1 MIVELFILV
10 ILVLLAGTIFP
21 LISAS
26 LDRRFVRTISL
37 SCTIV
42 ASILLGSLSLLNLLS
57 GEPVFFFL
65 YQPIP
70 LFSLSFVID
79 RLASFFLLIV
89 AVVSACVA
97 LYFTE
102 YIEHMDGQS
111 RRNLLCGCTNLFIL
125 AMVLIIASAN
135 TLSFFLFWE
144 LMAASSFLL
153 VTYEYTRDE
162 TKKAGIFYFIM
173 TQLSSLFVL
182 LGIIALYTQT
192 GSFSFSTL
200 SVVSTPLITIAFLAL
215 FVGFSIKA
223 GIIPFHKWLPY
234 AHPASPSPISALM
247 SGVMLKIAVYGLVRF
262 LLNVF
267 TPDLWWGV
275 LILAAGTASAVLGI
289 IYALKEHDVKAMLA
303 YSSIEN
309 IGIIFTGIGL
319 SVIFTALNL
328 NNLATLSLLGAL
340 FHSLNHAMFKTL
352 LFLTAGSVVSA
363 THTRDIE
370 HMGGLAH
377 RMPVTSALFF
387 IGAVSIAALPPLN
400 GFASELLIFMSF
412 FSSSF
417 IVADSLLKVL
427 LFICLALFALTSAL
441 SAACFV
447 KAFGSIFLALPRS
460 PESAAAHEVPRAML
474 IGPGI
479 LAAACI
485 ILGVCALQIFAIV
498 GFAVPLPDMLLVSL
512 LLIGMAGLTYA
523 VLYFTASREVRVS
536 ETWGCGTLSQ
546 QASAEYSGHGFSEPL
561 DVIFSAIYRTRT
573 KNERTFFD
581 QKNCIFKEGTG
592 EIRLLKVFEEYL
604 YRPIAEQSMKVAQC
618 VARFQNGCLD
628 TYLLYVFVTVI
639 ALIIFLGWFA

>member
-1 MIVELFILV
+1 MIAELFILAL
-10 ILVLLAGTIFP
+10 LVLLAGTIFP
-21 LISAS
+21 LIAAS
-26 LDRRFVRTISL
+26 LDRRSVRTISL

-42 ASILLGSLSLLNLLS
+42 ASILLGILSLVNLLS
-57 GEPVFFFL
+57 GDSVSFTL

-70 LFSLSFVID
+70 AFSLSFVID
-79 RLASFFLLIV
+79 RLASFFLLII

-102 YIEHMDGQS
+102 YIEHMDGES
-111 RRNLLCGCTNLFIL
+111 RRNLLCSCTSLFIL
-125 AMVLIIASAN
+125 AMVLVIASAN
-135 TLSFFLFWE
+135 TLAFFLFWE

-153 VTYEYTRDE
+153 VTYEYTHDE
-162 TKKAGIFYFIM
+162 TRKAGTFYFIM

-182 LGIIALYTQT
+182 LGIILLYTQT
-192 GSFSFSTL
+192 GSFAISPVYGGMTYL
-200 SVVSTPLITIAFLAL
+200 AILAFLAL
-215 FVGFSIKA
+215 FAGFSIKA

-234 AHPASPSPISALM
+234 AHPASPTPISALM

-262 LLNVF
+262 LLDVF

-289 IYALKEHDVKAMLA
+289 IYALKEHDVKGMLA

-319 SVIFTALNL
+319 SVIFTASNL
-328 NNLATLSLLGAL
+328 PGLATLSLLGAL
-340 FHSLNHAMFKTL
+340 FHSLNHAMFKSL

-387 IGAVSIAALPPLN
+387 VGAVSIAALPPLN

-412 FSSSF
+412 FSS
-417 IVADSLLKVL
+417 VALVDPLFKVL

-441 SAACFV
+441 SSACFV

-460 PESAAAHEVPRAML
+460 PESAVAEEVPRAML

-485 ILGVCALQIFAIV
+485 LLGVCALQIFAFV
-498 GFAVPLPDMLLVSL
+498 GFAVPLPDMLLISL
-512 LLIGMAGLTYA
+512 LLVSMAVLTYA

-561 DVIFSAIYRTRT
+561 DIIFSAIYRTRT
-573 KNERTFFD
+573 TSERTFHD

-604 YRPIAEQSMKVAQC
+604 YRPIAQQSMSITKSVS
-618 VARFQNGCLD
+618 RFQNGCLD
-628 TYLLYVFVTVI
+628 TYLLYVFVTII

>member
-1 MIVELFILV
+1 MIVELFILA
-10 ILVLLAGTIFP
+10 ILVLLAGTIIP
-21 LISAS
+21 LMAAS
-26 LDRRFVRTISL
+26 LDRRSVRTISF
-37 SCTIV
+37 SCIII
-42 ASILLGSLSLLNLLS
+42 ASVLLGCQSLWILFT
-57 GEPVFFFL
+57 GESAFFTL
-65 YQPIP
+65 YQPLP
-70 LFSLSFVID
+70 LISLSFVID
-79 RLASFFLLIV
+79 RLASFFLLII

-102 YIEHMDGQS
+102 YIEHMDGNS
-111 RRNLLCGCTNLFIL
+111 RRNLLCGSTCLFIL
-125 AMVLIIASAN
+125 AMVLIVASAN

-153 VTYEYTRDE
+153 VTYEYTHDE
-162 TKKAGIFYFIM
+162 TRKAGIFYFVM

-182 LGIIALYTQT
+182 LGIVVLYVLSGSLAIAPLT
-192 GSFSFSTL
+192 
-200 SVVSTPLITIAFLAL
+200 VASTPLVTVAFLLL
-215 FVGFSIKA
+215 FAGFSIKA

-289 IYALKEHDVKAMLA
+289 IYALKEHDVKGMLA

-309 IGIIFTGIGL
+309 LGIIFMGIGL
-319 SVIFTALNL
+319 SVIFTASNL
-328 NNLATLSLLGAL
+328 PLLATLSLLGAL
-340 FHSLNHAMFKTL
+340 FHSLNHAMFKSL

-370 HMGGLAH
+370 HMGGLAR

-387 IGAVSIAALPPLN
+387 VGAVSIAALPPLN
-400 GFASELLIFMSF
+400 GFASELLIFISF
-412 FSSSF
+412 FTS
-417 IVADSLLKVL
+417 VAEVEPLFKVL

-460 PESAAAHEVPRAML
+460 PESAAAREVPRAML

-479 LAAACI
+479 LAAVCI
-485 ILGVCALQIFAIV
+485 LLGVCALQIFAMV

-512 LLIGMAGLTYA
+512 LLIGMATLTYA
-523 VLYFTASREVRVS
+523 VMYFTASREVRVS

-561 DVIFSAIYRTRT
+561 DIIFSAIYRTRT
-573 KNERTFFD
+573 TNERTFFD
-581 QKNCIFKEGTG
+581 QKNCLFKEGYG
-592 EIRLLKVFEEYL
+592 EIRLLKIFEEYL
-604 YRPIAEQSMKVAQC
+604 YNPLAKQSLQVADH
-618 VARFQNGCLD
+618 VSRFQSGCLD
-628 TYLLYVFVTVI
+628 TYLLYVFITVI

>member
-10 ILVLLAGTIFP
+10 ILFLLAGTIFP
-21 LISAS
+21 LLAAS
-26 LDRRFVRTISL
+26 LDRRSIRTISL
-37 SCTIV
+37 SSIII
-42 ASILLGSLSLLNLLS
+42 ASVLLCGLSLLTLFS
-57 GEPVFFFL
+57 GEPVSFAL
-65 YQPIP
+65 YQP
-70 LFSLSFVID
+70 LSQFSLSFVID
-79 RLASFFLLIV
+79 RLASFFLLII

-102 YIEHMDGQS
+102 YIEHMEGQS
-111 RRNLLCGCTNLFIL
+111 RRNLLCGSTSLFIL
-125 AMVLIIASAN
+125 AMVLVVASAN

-153 VTYEYTRDE
+153 VTYEYTHDE
-162 TKKAGIFYFIM
+162 TRKAGIFYFIM

-182 LGIIALYTQT
+182 LGIIVLYVLT
-192 GSFSFSTL
+192 GSLVISPL
-200 SVVSTPLITIAFLAL
+200 SAASAPLATVAFLLL

-262 LLNVF
+262 LLDVF
-267 TPDLWWGV
+267 TPDLWWGL

-289 IYALKEHDVKAMLA
+289 IYALKEHDVKGMLA

-309 IGIIFTGIGL
+309 IGIIFMGIGL
-319 SVIFTALNL
+319 SVIFTATSLPL
-328 NNLATLSLLGAL
+328 LATLSLLGAL
-340 FHSLNHAMFKTL
+340 FHSLNHAMFKSL
-352 LFLTAGSVVSA
+352 LFLTAGSVVTA

-412 FSSSF
+412 FTS
-417 IVADSLLKVL
+417 VAAVQPLFKVL

-460 PESAAAHEVPRAML
+460 PECAAAREVPRAML

-485 ILGVCALQIFAIV
+485 FLGVCAIQIFAIV
-498 GFAVPLPDMLLVSL
+498 GFSVPLPDMLLVSL
-512 LLIGMAGLTYA
+512 LLMGMAALTYA
-523 VLYFTASREVRVS
+523 LLYFTASREVRVS

-561 DVIFSAIYRTRT
+561 DIIFSAIYRTRT
-573 KNERTFFD
+573 TNERTFFD
-581 QKNCIFKEGTG
+581 QKNCIFEKGKG

-604 YRPIAEQSMKVAQC
+604 YNPLAQQSLYLAGRIS
-618 VARFQNGCLD
+618 RFQNGCLD
-628 TYLLYVFVTVI
+628 TYLLYVFITVI
-639 ALIIFLGWFA
+639 ALIVFLGWFA

>member
-1 MIVELFILV
+1 M
-10 ILVLLAGTIFP
+10 
-21 LISAS
+21 
-26 LDRRFVRTISL
+26 
-37 SCTIV
+37 
-42 ASILLGSLSLLNLLS
+42 NLLS
-57 GEPVFFFL
+57 GESVFFTL
-65 YQPIP
+65 YQPLP

-79 RLASFFLLIV
+79 RLASFFLLII
-89 AVVSACVA
+89 AIVSACVA

-111 RRNLLCGCTNLFIL
+111 RRNLLCACTSLFIL
-125 AMVLIIASAN
+125 AMVLIVASAN
-135 TLSFFLFWE
+135 TFSFFLFWE

-162 TKKAGIFYFIM
+162 TRKAGIFYFIM

-182 LGIIALYTQT
+182 LGIIVLYVMT
-192 GSFSFSTL
+192 GSFAISPLATA
-200 SVVSTPLITIAFLAL
+200 STPLITVAFLAL
-215 FVGFSIKA
+215 FIGFSIKA

-262 LLNVF
+262 LLDVF

-275 LILAAGTASAVLGI
+275 LILAAGIASAVLGI
-289 IYALKEHDVKAMLA
+289 IYALKEHDVKGMLA

-319 SVIFTALNL
+319 SVIFTASNL
-328 NNLATLSLLGAL
+328 PLLATLSLLGAL
-340 FHSLNHAMFKTL
+340 FHSLNHALFKSL

-363 THTRDIE
+363 THTSNIE
-370 HMGGLAH
+370 HMGGLAQ

-387 IGAVSIAALPPLN
+387 VGAVSIAALPPLN
-400 GFASELLIFMSF
+400 GFASELMIFIAF
-412 FSSSF
+412 FTS
-417 IVADSLLKVL
+417 VAVVDPLFKVL

-460 PESAAAHEVPRAML
+460 PESAAAHEVSRAML

-485 ILGVCALQIFAIV
+485 LLGVCALQIFAIV

-512 LLIGMAGLTYA
+512 LLIGMACLTYA
-523 VLYFTASREVRVS
+523 VLYFTASHKVRLS

-604 YRPIAEQSMKVAQC
+604 YRPIAEQSMRVAQR

-639 ALIIFLGWFA
+639 ALIVFLGWFA

>member
-1 MIVELFILV
+1 MIVELFIV
-10 ILVLLAGTIFP
+10 AILALLAGTIFP
-21 LISAS
+21 LMAAS

-42 ASILLGSLSLLNLLS
+42 ASILLGILSLVNLLS
-57 GEPVFFFL
+57 GESVSFTL

-70 LFSLSFVID
+70 AFSLSFVID
-79 RLASFFLLIV
+79 RLASFFLLMI
-89 AVVSACVA
+89 AVVSACVS

-102 YIEHMDGQS
+102 YIEHMDGES
-111 RRNLLCGCTNLFIL
+111 RRNLLCSCTSLFIL
-125 AMVLIIASAN
+125 AMVLIVASAN
-135 TLSFFLFWE
+135 TLAFFLFWE

-153 VTYEYTRDE
+153 VTYEYTHDE
-162 TKKAGIFYFIM
+162 TRKAGIFYFIM

-182 LGIIALYTQT
+182 LGIILLSTQT
-192 GSFSFSTL
+192 GSFALSPVSGGMTL
-200 SVVSTPLITIAFLAL
+200 LATFAFLAL
-215 FVGFSIKA
+215 FAGFSIKA

-234 AHPASPSPISALM
+234 AHPASPTPISALM

-289 IYALKEHDVKAMLA
+289 IYALKEHDVKGMLA

-309 IGIIFTGIGL
+309 IGIIFMGIGL
-319 SVIFTALNL
+319 SVIFTASNL
-328 NNLATLSLLGAL
+328 PGLATLSLLGAL
-340 FHSLNHAMFKTL
+340 FHSLNHAIFKSL

-387 IGAVSIAALPPLN
+387 VGAVSIAALPPLN

-412 FSSSF
+412 FSS
-417 IVADSLLKVL
+417 VALVDPLFKVL

-441 SAACFV
+441 SSACFV

-460 PESAAAHEVPRAML
+460 PESAAAEEVPRAML

-485 ILGVCALQIFAIV
+485 LLGVCALQIFAFV

-512 LLIGMAGLTYA
+512 LLVCMAVLTCA

-561 DVIFSAIYRTRT
+561 DIIFSAIYRTRT
-573 KNERTFFD
+573 TSERTFFD

-604 YRPIAEQSMKVAQC
+604 YRPIAQQSVGITKLVS
-618 VARFQNGCLD
+618 RFQNGCLD
-628 TYLLYVFVTVI
+628 TYLLYVFVTI
-639 ALIIFLGWFA
+639 ITLIIYLGWFA

>member
-1 MIVELFILV
+1 MIVELFYLAIL
-10 ILVLLAGTIFP
+10 ILLVGTIFP
-21 LISAS
+21 LITAS
-26 LDRRFVRTISL
+26 LDRRSVRTISL
-37 SCTIV
+37 SCIIV
-42 ASILLGSLSLLNLLS
+42 ASILLGSLSLMNLLS
-57 GEPVFFFL
+57 GESVFFTL
-65 YQPIP
+65 YQPLP

-79 RLASFFLLIV
+79 RLASFFLLII
-89 AVVSACVA
+89 AIVSACVA

-111 RRNLLCGCTNLFIL
+111 RRNLLCACTSLFIL
-125 AMVLIIASAN
+125 AMVLIVASAN
-135 TLSFFLFWE
+135 TFSFFLFWE

-162 TKKAGIFYFIM
+162 TRKAGIFYFIM

-182 LGIIALYTQT
+182 LGIIVLYVMT
-192 GSFSFSTL
+192 GSFAISPLATA
-200 SVVSTPLITIAFLAL
+200 STPLITVAFLAL
-215 FVGFSIKA
+215 FIGFSIKA

-262 LLNVF
+262 LLDVF

-275 LILAAGTASAVLGI
+275 LILAAGIASAVLGI
-289 IYALKEHDVKAMLA
+289 IYALKEHDVKGMLA

-319 SVIFTALNL
+319 SVIFTASNL
-328 NNLATLSLLGAL
+328 PLLATLSLLGAL
-340 FHSLNHAMFKTL
+340 FHSLNHALFKSL

-363 THTRDIE
+363 THTSNIE
-370 HMGGLAH
+370 HMGGLAQ

-387 IGAVSIAALPPLN
+387 VGAVSIAALPPLN
-400 GFASELLIFMSF
+400 GFASELMIFIAF
-412 FSSSF
+412 FTS
-417 IVADSLLKVL
+417 VAVVDPLFKVL

-460 PESAAAHEVPRAML
+460 PESAAAQEVSRAML

-485 ILGVCALQIFAIV
+485 LLGVCALQIFAIV

-512 LLIGMAGLTYA
+512 LLIGMAGLTCA
-523 VLYFTASREVRVS
+523 VLYFTASHKVRLS

-604 YRPIAEQSMKVAQC
+604 YRPIAEQSMRVAQR

-639 ALIIFLGWFA
+639 ALIVFLGWFA

>member
-1 MIVELFILV
+1 MIVELFSLTI
-10 ILVLLAGTIFP
+10 IVLLAGTIFP
-21 LISAS
+21 LILTSSDMRA
-26 LDRRFVRTISL
+26 VRTISL
-37 SCTIV
+37 SCVII
-42 ASILLGSLSLLNLLS
+42 ASLILACLSLLALLS
-57 GEPVFFFL
+57 GRTEHFTL
-65 YQPIP
+65 YQPFPGI
-70 LFSLSFVID
+70 SLSFAID
-79 RLASFFLLIV
+79 RLASFFLLII

-102 YIEHMDGQS
+102 YIEHMDGKS
-111 RRNLLCGCTNLFIL
+111 RRNLLCGCTSLFIL
-125 AMVLIIASAN
+125 AMVLVVASAN

-144 LMAASSFLL
+144 LMAASSFFL
-153 VTYEYTRDE
+153 VMYEYSQPESR
-162 TKKAGIFYFIM
+162 KAGIFYFLL
-173 TQLSSLFVL
+173 TQLSSLFIL
-182 LGIIALYTQT
+182 LGIIALFIQT
-192 GSFSFSTL
+192 GSFAISPLSTA
-200 SVVSTPLITIAFLAL
+200 STPFITIAFLAL
-215 FVGFSIKA
+215 FIGFSIKA

-247 SGVMLKIAVYGLVRF
+247 SAVMLKIAVYGLVRF
-262 LLNVF
+262 LLDVF

-289 IYALKEHDVKAMLA
+289 IYALKEHDVKGMLA

-328 NNLATLSLLGAL
+328 HDLATLSLLGAL
-340 FHSLNHAMFKTL
+340 FHSLNHSLFKSL

-363 THTRDIE
+363 TGTRDIE
-370 HMGGLAH
+370 HMGGLAQ

-387 IGAVSIAALPPLN
+387 VGAVSIAALPPLN

-412 FSSSF
+412 FSS
-417 IVADSLLKVL
+417 VAVVDPLFKVL

-460 PESAAAHEVPRAML
+460 PESAAAHEVSRAML

-479 LAAACI
+479 LAIACI
-485 ILGVCALQIFAIV
+485 LLGVCALQIFAIV
-498 GFAVPLPDMLLVSL
+498 GFAVPLPDMVLVSL
-512 LLIGMAGLTYA
+512 LLGGMAVLTYA

-561 DVIFSAIYRTRT
+561 DIIFSSIYRTRT
-573 KNERTFFD
+573 TNERVFYD
-581 QKNCIFKEGTG
+581 QKNCIFKEGIG

-604 YRPIAEQSMKVAQC
+604 YRPIALQSMRITSRVS
-618 VARFQNGCLD
+618 RFQNGCLD
-628 TYLLYVFVTVI
+628 TYLLYVFITVI
-639 ALIIFLGWFA
+639 AMILFLGWFA